1 MAKLKVGLIGCGAIG
16 NLISKAIEEGKAGD
30 TELVM
35 VYDVIKEK
43 AEEFVQLM
51 PERPRVADTAEEII
65 ESDLIN
71 LVVEA
76 ASQGAVKEYAVKILN
91 SGKDLLILSIGALVD
106 KQLLKAIEETAER
119 NDKIVY
125 LPSGAVVGLDGV
137 KSSSVAKLSEVLLTT
152 RKNPE
157 ILKGAPYIIQHKIDL
172 DSVKEPTVV
181 YAGYAEE
188 AARMFPKNINVA
200 AVLSLAGIGAE
211 RTKVRI
217 IADPTVHKNV
227 HEIVVKGDFGTLKT
241 HVENVPS
248 SHNPKTS
255 YLAALS
261 VIRTLRKIGEHIQ
274 IGT

>member
-1 MAKLKVGLIGCGAIG
+1 MVKLRVGLIGCGAIG
-16 NLISKAIEEGKAGD
+16 NIISEAIKDGKAGD

-35 VYDVIKEK
+35 VYDKIKENVEK
-43 AEEFVQLM
+43 FVERIHKKPRIVDTPEEL
-51 PERPRVADTAEEII
+51 I

-71 LVVEA
+71 LVIEA
-76 ASQGAVKEYAVKILN
+76 ASQEAAKDYAVRILD

-106 KQLLKAIEETAER
+106 KKLLKAIEEAAER

-125 LPSGAVVGLDGV
+125 LPSGALVGLDGV

-157 ILKGAPYIIQHKIDL
+157 VLKGAPYIIRHKIDL

-181 YAGYAEE
+181 YEGNAEE

-211 RTKVRI
+211 KTKVRI

-227 HEIVVKGDFGTLKT
+227 HEIAAKGDFGILKT

-248 SHNPKTS
+248 SYNPQTS